1 MLLDLGYR
9 PRVYQQVL
17 HNSLKRFNVLVCHRR
32 FGKTIFAIMEMID
45 RAFRNELHNPQYA
58 YIAPTFSQAERVVWT
73 YLQDYLRKVPG
84 YNAHQQKL
92 TITIPRP
99 HKGDVIKFM
108 LLGSEN
114 PDSIRGLFLDG
125 CILDEFAQCAPNI
138 WGEIVRPAL
147 SDRKGWA
154 IFIGTP
160 KGQNH
165 FFDMY
170 SRALALEARD
180 DSDAWFTAVY
190 KSSFTQVIDAEELRQ
205 AKMEM
210 SEEEFLQE
218 FECSFSA
225 AMTGSYYGKYMNELE
240 DADPKQIT
248 KVPYEKHALVNT
260 YWDLGINDTTAIW
273 FIQEIGNEFHVI
285 DHLENSGVG
294 LDWYAKKL
302 HEKDYSYGEH
312 WLPHDGAARELGTGK
327 SRQEMLHG
335 LGIKCRI
342 APKLDINDGIQAVR
356 MVINRCWFDR
366 VRCQRGIDCLKN
378 YQRKWDAK
386 NKLYADH
393 PLHDWTS
400 NSADAFRTFGVAYR
414 QKRPVMQK
422 SNRIA
427 DAYFNALE

>member
-1 MLLDLGYR
+1 
-9 PRVYQQVL
+9 
-17 HNSLKRFNVLVCHRR
+17 
-32 FGKTIFAIMEMID
+32 MEMID
-45 RAFRNELHNPQYA
+45 RAFRNPLHNPQYA

-84 YNAHQQKL
+84 FKSNQQKL
-92 TITIPRP
+92 TITIPRKD
-99 HKGDVIKFM
+99 KGDEIKFM

-114 PDSIRGLFLDG
+114 PDSIRGLYLDG
-125 CILDEFAQCAPNI
+125 CILDEYAQCATNV
-138 WGEIVRPAL
+138 WGEIVRPLLA
-147 SDRKGWA
+147 DRKGWA

-165 FFDMY
+165 FYDMF
-170 SRALALEARD
+170 SKAQALSMREDTD
-180 DSDAWFTAVY
+180 DWFTAVY
-190 KSSFTQVIDAEELRQ
+190 KASQTKVIDDEELRQ

-210 SEEEFLQE
+210 SDEEFEQE

-225 AMTGSYYGKYMNELE
+225 AMTGSYYGKYMRQLE
-240 DADPKQIT
+240 ESDPPQIT
-248 KVPYEKHALVNT
+248 RVPYQRHALVNT

-285 DHLENSGVG
+285 DHMESSGVG
-294 LDWYAKKL
+294 LDYYANQL
-302 HEKDYSYGEH
+302 HKKDYAYGEH

-327 SRQEMLHG
+327 SRQELLHS

-342 APKLDINDGIQAVR
+342 APKLGINDGISAVR
-356 MVINRCWFDR
+356 TILNRCWFDR
-366 VRCQRGIDCLKN
+366 VRTERGIICLKN
-378 YQRKWDAK
+378 YQRKWDSK

-414 QKRPVMQK
+414 QSRPVIRK